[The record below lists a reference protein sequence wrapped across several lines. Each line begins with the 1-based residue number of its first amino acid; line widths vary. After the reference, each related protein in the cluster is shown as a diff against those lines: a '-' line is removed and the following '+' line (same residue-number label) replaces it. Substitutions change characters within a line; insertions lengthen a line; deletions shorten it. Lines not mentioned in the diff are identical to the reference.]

1 VSKRHEAY
9 SYHVTFNAMH
19 NLVLEDPR
27 KMHAHTFRVG
37 MYVIEKQDENPVFF
51 NNEKILKE
59 YFDRYKGIRINELLA
74 FKDIVPTLENMGMI
88 FYRDL
93 EKSFAQNGMELL
105 SLEIG
110 DSPVSMF
117 CIGKSLIL
125 GSIWNLTDEAE
136 IDAYC
141 KRVHDRYEA
150 KNTVEE
156 PPASTK

>member
-1 VSKRHEAY
+1 
-9 SYHVTFNAMH
+9 MH

-93 EKSFAQNGMELL
+93 KRLLPRMAWSFCHWKSVTVPYLCFVSEKAL
-105 SLEIG
+105 S
-110 DSPVSMF
+110 
-117 CIGKSLIL
+117 
-125 GSIWNLTDEAE
+125 
-136 IDAYC
+136 
-141 KRVHDRYEA
+141 
-150 KNTVEE
+150 
-156 PPASTK
+156 